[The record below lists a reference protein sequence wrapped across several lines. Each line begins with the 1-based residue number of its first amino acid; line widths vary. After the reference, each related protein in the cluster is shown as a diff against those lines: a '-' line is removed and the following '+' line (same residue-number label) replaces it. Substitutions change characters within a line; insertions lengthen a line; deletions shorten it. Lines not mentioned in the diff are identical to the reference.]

1 MSVAAR
7 YVNRELVAI
16 FIVTLV
22 MLLLVAV
29 GGRFISYLQEAALGR
44 FTGATVLTIMGL
56 RMPEFIQQVAP
67 FSVYIAI
74 VLTLGR
80 LHAEQEMVVLQGAGT
95 STVKLMQWVSI
106 TLLSVVGLV
115 ALLAWVITPM
125 SERAL
130 TDFIANQQ
138 AQTEF
143 ETLNPGTF
151 HVYDHGRRITYSQAM
166 SDDRKVL
173 YDVFL
178 SERLESG
185 VQVNIWAQQATQY
198 LDPVSGSHF
207 LLLKNGRRYEGK
219 LGSPELRIM
228 GFSELRQRLTSAS
241 ERPSRG
247 AVEALPTSELGT
259 DVDSRAQWHWRLAL
273 PLFALIGGCI
283 AVGIARVKPRQGR
296 FARIVP
302 GTLLMLIYFLALLVN
317 QNAIVEGHL
326 PPAFGMWLVHLTFAC
341 IAGWLLARVAK
352 PVAT

>member
-16 FIVTLV
+16 FIVTLI

-29 GGRFISYLQEAALGR
+29 GGRFISYLQEAALGK

-67 FSVYIAI
+67 FSVYVAI

-95 STVKLMQWVSI
+95 STLKLMQWVSI

-115 ALLAWVITPM
+115 ALLTWVITPM
-125 SERAL
+125 SQRAL
-130 TDFIANQQ
+130 GDFVAKQQ

-178 SERLESG
+178 SQHLESG

-228 GFSELRQRLTSAS
+228 GFTELRQRLTC
-241 ERPSRG
+241 RQR
-247 AVEALPTSELGT
+247 T
-259 DVDSRAQWHWRLAL
+259 AQQAC
-273 PLFALIGGCI
+273 GG
-283 AVGIARVKPRQGR
+283 RVTHQ
-296 FARIVP
+296 
-302 GTLLMLIYFLALLVN
+302 
-317 QNAIVEGHL
+317 
-326 PPAFGMWLVHLTFAC
+326 
-341 IAGWLLARVAK
+341 
-352 PVAT
+352 